1 MKKSL
6 RVENEILKK
15 QLMEVDT
22 ANVLNELAFTLHT
35 LAYENP
41 EGKEVVDFSDV
52 VDILNL
58 YITDCGGKHIK
69 LD

>member
-15 QLMEVDT
+15 QLADVDT
-22 ANVLNELAFTLHT
+22 ASVLNELGFTLHT
-35 LAYENP
+35 LMYTNSED
-41 EGKEVVDFSDV
+41 KEVVDFSDI

-58 YITDCGGKHIK
+58 YITDCGGKRIK
-69 LD
+69 L